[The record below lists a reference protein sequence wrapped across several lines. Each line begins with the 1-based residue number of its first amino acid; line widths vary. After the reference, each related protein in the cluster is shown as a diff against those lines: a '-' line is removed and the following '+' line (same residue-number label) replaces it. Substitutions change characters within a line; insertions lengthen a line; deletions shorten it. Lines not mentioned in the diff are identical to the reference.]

1 MQINLAIKNLIL
13 AMRPKQFTKNFLVF
27 SAPLFSFNL
36 NGEIWINAFFS
47 FISFCLVSG
56 SIYLINDSIDYKTDR
71 LHPIKKYRII
81 ASGKISIHLALL
93 VAFMIIFAVLL
104 LSYFFNIKITLILFI
119 YVLIQLLY
127 SFIFKRI
134 PIVELFFVSSGFILR
149 TICGGFA
156 AGINLSPW
164 FLISVGLLA
173 FFLIVE
179 KRKGE
184 MLLNKAKFIK
194 TRNVLSNYSLS
205 LLDKYETLLATGS
218 FLTYALWASGPVLN
232 GASSSWMLITVPVVL
247 MGIFRYQLLSDSFR
261 ISISNGLILERSTE
275 LPEQI
280 FLKDNFLKII
290 ILLWSLQILLIGFF
304 TISN

>member
-1 MQINLAIKNLIL
+1 MKINLPIKNLFL

-27 SAPLFSFNL
+27 LAPLFSFNL
-36 NGEIWINAFFS
+36 EAEIWINAFFS
-47 FISFCLVSG
+47 LIFFCLISG
-56 SIYLINDSIDYKTDR
+56 SMYLINDSIDYKNDR
-71 LHPIKKYRII
+71 LHPIKKYRMIP
-81 ASGKISIHLALL
+81 SGKVSIHLARV
-93 VAFMIIFAVLL
+93 VALIVIFAILFI
-104 LSYFFNIKITLILFI
+104 SYFFNIKITSILFL

-184 MLLNKAKFIK
+184 MLLNKKNMIK
-194 TRNVLSNYSLS
+194 TRSVLSSYSLN

-232 GASSSWMLITVPVVL
+232 GANSSWMLITVPVVL
-247 MGIFRYQLLSDSFR
+247 MGIFRYQLLSDSNR
-261 ISISNGLILERSTE
+261 ITLLNGLTSEKSTE

>member
-1 MQINLAIKNLIL
+1 MKVNLAVKNIFL

-36 NGEIWINAFFS
+36 EGEIWINAFFS
-47 FISFCLVSG
+47 FISFCLISG

-71 LHPIKKYRII
+71 LHPIKKYRMI
-81 ASGKISIHLALL
+81 ASGKISIHLALF
-93 VAFMIIFAVLL
+93 VAFMIIFAVLV
-104 LSYFFNIKITLILFI
+104 LSYFFNIKITSILFI
-119 YVLIQLLY
+119 YVLTQLLY

-134 PIVELFFVSSGFILR
+134 PIIELFFVSSGFILR

-184 MLLNKAKFIK
+184 MLLNKAKLIK
-194 TRNVLSNYSLS
+194 TRNVLSSYSLS

-232 GASSSWMLITVPVVL
+232 GANSSWMLITVPAVL
-247 MGIFRYQLLSDSFR
+247 MGIFRYQLLSDSYR
-261 ISISNGLILERSTE
+261 IAIINGLTSEKSTE

-280 FLKDNFLKII
+280 FLKDNFLQIT
-290 ILLWSLQILLIGFF
+290 ILLWATQILFVGFF
-304 TISN
+304 TILN

>member
-1 MQINLAIKNLIL
+1 MKINLAIKNLIL

-36 NGEIWINAFFS
+36 DPEIWINAFFS
-47 FISFCLVSG
+47 LISFCLISG
-56 SIYLINDSIDYKTDR
+56 SMYLINDSIDYKNDR

-81 ASGKISIHLALL
+81 ASGKVSTHLALFF
-93 VAFMIIFAVLL
+93 AFIVIFTVLIL
-104 LSYFFNIKITLILFI
+104 YFFFNIKISSILFI

-134 PIVELFFVSSGFILR
+134 PIIELFFVSSGFILR

-184 MLLNKAKFIK
+184 MLLNKAKMIK
-194 TRNVLSNYSLS
+194 TRNVLSSYSLS
-205 LLDKYETLLATGS
+205 LLDKYETVLATGS
-218 FLTYALWASGPVLN
+218 FLTYALWASGPALN
-232 GASSSWMLITVPVVL
+232 GANSSWMLITVPVVL
-247 MGIFRYQLLSDSFR
+247 MGIFRYQLLSDSYR
-261 ISISNGLILERSTE
+261 ISILNGLTSEKSTE

-290 ILLWSLQILLIGFF
+290 ILLWTSQILIIGFF
-304 TISN
+304 TILN